1 MGCDIH
7 FVIEKKYDDRWAGV
21 YYSDE
26 FTFRQETDGQTS
38 IPVEMLDSRN
48 YQFFGLLA
56 NVRCNPQP
64 GSEEPRGLP
73 EGVSSLASAEID
85 EWGGDGHSHSWHSL
99 EEFVKKYL
107 LSNADDV
114 KKAEL
119 MAAKLQGENPMHKF
133 LPRVRPETWHKYRI
147 VFWFDN

>member
-7 FVIEKKYDDRWAGV
+7 FIVEQKYPSEWVGV
-21 YYSDE
+21 YSSDE
-26 FTFRQETDGQTS
+26 YKFRREKDWDTATPMELMDNRHY
-38 IPVEMLDSRN
+38 D
-48 YQFFGLLA
+48 FFGLLA
-56 NVRCNPQP
+56 NVRREPQP
-64 GSEEPRGLP
+64 GSEDPREMPDDLSSWSRAELE
-73 EGVSSLASAEID
+73 EGKLDWHSA
-85 EWGGDGHSHSWHSL
+85 SWHSL

-107 LSNADDV
+107 LSNADDA

-133 LPRVRPETWHKYRI
+133 LPRVRPEEWHKYRV